1 MESLPIK
8 FTDEAMLTKALGAV
22 IKIQTG
28 LPEVSYGQMCGRMY
42 LGVKNGSLKMVRVR
56 QKHSDASGFT

>member
-8 FTDEAMLTKALGAV
+8 FTDEAVLTKALGAV

-28 LPEVSYGQMCGRMY
+28 LSEVSYGQVWGRMF
-42 LGVKNGSLKMVRVR
+42 LGVKNGSLKTGRVR
-56 QKHSDASGFT
+56 QKHFSASGFT

>member
-1 MESLPIK
+1 MASLPIK
-8 FTDEAMLTKALGAV
+8 FTDEAVLTKALGAV

-28 LPEVSYGQMCGRMY
+28 LSEVSYSRMWGRMY

-56 QKHSDASGFT
+56 QKLSDASGFT